1 MTSELRTRLDSI
13 ASSFRSL
20 HKLLLDHE
28 KRIYEKT
35 YGRLENPYQLLNL
48 AMEDPQFAWL
58 RALSGEMVHL
68 DEVRLNRHGIAPQS
82 LRLIGTRIRAL
93 VTPSGSLTAFQQ
105 HYDEARNEDPA
116 IMLAHGALMQTL
128 PPVPAVE
135 LFLSAGNEQDDKDPL
150 PGAIRPGT
158 LVPGF
163 GDKGYYAFG
172 AIDERA
178 LQSDVA
184 LKTMRYSNETVVDI
198 ASTAMT
204 WSSDDTSLT
213 LDPWSP
219 VIVHAGTG
227 KEIGRIPASD
237 GVLVSLYL
245 RQPELGG
252 DPSMSNSDVAD
263 HDGWFQIL
271 DEETA
276 GTGVAVWAMMAPAQT
291 DLAIP
296 QLAEHDAFLYVVAGN
311 IDIDGV
317 NVPDTRLALIRHPQ
331 DLGVRTNDDTMLLAI
346 LVKRGEIVTKAGSV
360 AR

>member
-1 MTSELRTRLDSI
+1 MASELRTQLDNI
-13 ASSFRSL
+13 ASSLRAL
-20 HKLLLDHE
+20 HKLLLDRE

-68 DEVRLNRHGIAPQS
+68 DEVRLHRNGIEPQS

-93 VTPSGSLTAFQQ
+93 ILPNGPVTAFQQ
-105 HYDEARNEDPA
+105 RYDEARDEDPA
-116 IMLAHGALMQTL
+116 IMMAHGALMQTL

-178 LQSDVA
+178 LQSDVP
-184 LKTMRYSNETVVDI
+184 LKTMRYSNEIVVDI

-204 WSSDDTSLT
+204 WSSGDASLV
-213 LDPWSP
+213 LDAWSP
-219 VIVHAGTG
+219 VVIHAGTG
-227 KEIGRIPASD
+227 KEIGRVPASD

-252 DPSMSNSDVAD
+252 DPSMANPDVAD
-263 HDGWFQIL
+263 QDGWFQIVN
-271 DEETA
+271 EETI
-276 GTGVAVWAMMAPAQT
+276 GTGVSVWAVMSTGQT
-291 DLAIP
+291 DLTIP
-296 QLAEHDAFLYVVAGN
+296 ALPEHDAAIYVVAGN
-311 IDIDGV
+311 IDIDDV
-317 NVPDTRLALIRHPQ
+317 NVPDTRLALVRNPHE
-331 DLGVRTNDDTMLLAI
+331 LGIHTNDDTMLLAV
-346 LVKRGEIVTKAGSV
+346 LVKRGEQVTKAGSV